1 MTLVYNLYSS
11 AKIQKL
17 GDKSP
22 LEVKIETPENITKV
36 TQDMYRN
43 AAVTLG
49 VEHAKITVAAPIPVT
64 GECFSRDLLFA
75 RS

>member
-1 MTLVYNLYSS
+1 MNVANDSSLQLYSS

-17 GDKSP
+17 GEKSP

-43 AAVTLG
+43 AAVLPWVWSMHVNHRCSTN
-49 VEHAKITVAAPIPVT
+49 P
-64 GECFSRDLLFA
+64 SYR
-75 RS
+75 

>member
-1 MTLVYNLYSS
+1 MANDASLQLYSS

-49 VEHAKITVAAPIPVT
+49 VEHAKITVAALFQLQV
-64 GECFSRDLLFA
+64 RALLLGFTT
-75 RS
+75 R